1 MFGSEIAGAFFH
13 RELLTLPAV
22 VDTVDGRVFNL
33 SMAPLAEQ
41 FPLGLQYME
50 TGNYSGV
57 VSGEIDFESMRYVV
71 RFIALGES
79 TNPIKRA
86 AMAQLAHFRA
96 LTGEIDYDADG
107 DGETEHYGLE
117 VMASGEW
124 PLTTLQDGKTIYRCL
139 GTFYTVNVSRYGV

>member
-1 MFGSEIAGAFFH
+1 MFGSEVAGAFFR
-13 RELLTLPAV
+13 REMLTLPPV
-22 VDTVDGRVFNL
+22 VAAAGDRVFNL
-33 SMAPLAEQ
+33 SAAPLGEQ

-50 TGNYSGV
+50 VGNYSGV
-57 VSGEIDFESMRYVV
+57 VSGEIDFEAMRYVV
-71 RFIALGES
+71 RFICTGES
-79 TNPIKRA
+79 TNPIKKA

-96 LTGEIDYDADG
+96 LTGEIFYDADG
-107 DGETEHYGLE
+107 DDEDEHYGLE